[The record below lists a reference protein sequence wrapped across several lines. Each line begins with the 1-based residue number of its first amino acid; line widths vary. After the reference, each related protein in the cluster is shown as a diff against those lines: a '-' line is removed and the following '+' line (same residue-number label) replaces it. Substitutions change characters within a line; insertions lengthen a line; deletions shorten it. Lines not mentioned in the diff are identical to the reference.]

1 MIRLTAAIKKGE
13 KNLSFQTLLFFFIP
27 LGLSAGL
34 VTISHVIINSTL
46 ARAPDPSVVI
56 ASYSVAMSIFGF
68 MERCAVILRQTCST
82 LVRDKLSYRLMKSVA
97 FYILMSI
104 FLLNAIV
111 AYTPFGKWIF
121 TTLLGVSNE
130 MLAPTLAAFQVLM
143 FVTMFSGIRCLY
155 QGVIISNF
163 KTKWMTIGMV
173 IRLVTMA
180 LLSWFLLANDLVNH
194 GYIGAVIFL
203 VGMAVEALV
212 SFLEGRLI
220 VKKLPKEIEKHK
232 VKSKKHIFRFYNPLM
247 IASLIAVSVSPMINA
262 TLGFTSN
269 AAVAIASFALAHSI
283 VLLLVS
289 VCSYTH
295 QVVIN
300 FYKRDPYTVRRFIL
314 FVAFIPTILLIFLT
328 FTPIGLQLFQQ
339 ITGVTGELKS
349 QSITALRFFIIFTLC
364 FPWIDYCNGLLMLR
378 GQTKIMSFSQTGNV
392 LITGIS
398 LFILFQLFPNGG
410 GFIGSLAQSIGFFIE
425 LMILSFF
432 INTALKQTR
441 RKYHLLL
448 LRTIR
453 KWKSKWKRA

>member
-1 MIRLTAAIKKGE
+1 MRLTDSIKKG
-13 KNLSFQTLLFFFIP
+13 KGNLSFQTLLFFFIP

-46 ARAPDPSVVI
+46 ARAPDPSIVI

-82 LVRDKLSYRLMKSVA
+82 LVRDKLSYLLMRNVA
-97 FYILMSI
+97 FYILTAI
-104 FLLNAIV
+104 FLLNAVV
-111 AYTPFGKWIF
+111 AFTPVGRWIF
-121 TTLLGVSNE
+121 STLLGVSDN
-130 MLAPTLAAFQVLM
+130 MFAPTMAAFQVLM
-143 FVTMFSGIRCLY
+143 FVTIFSGIRCLY
-155 QGVIISNF
+155 QGIIISNF
-163 KTKWMTIGMV
+163 KTKWMTIGMI

-180 LLSWFLLANDLVNH
+180 LFSWFLLANDLVHH

-220 VKKLPKEIEKHK
+220 VKKLPSELEKHQ

-289 VCSYTH
+289 ITSYTH

-300 FYKRDPYTVRRFIL
+300 FYNRDADKVKRFVS
-314 FVAFIPTILLIFLT
+314 FVAFIPTLLLLFLT
-328 FTPIGLQLFQQ
+328 FTPIGMQIFQQ
-339 ITGVTGELKS
+339 ITGVTGDLKD
-349 QSITALRFFIIFTLC
+349 QSIIALRFFVIFTLC

-392 LITGIS
+392 IITGIS
-398 LFILFQLFPNGG
+398 LFTLFQLFPDGG
-410 GFIGSLAQSIGFFIE
+410 GFIGSLAQSIGFLIE
-425 LMILSFF
+425 LTILSFF
-432 INTALKQTR
+432 INTALNQQR
-441 RKYHLLL
+441 RKLHLLV
-448 LRTIR
+448 LRKLR
-453 KWKSKWKRA
+453 HWKWIW

>member
-1 MIRLTAAIKKGE
+1 MIRLTGSIKKEGE
-13 KNLSFQTLLFFFIP
+13 VNLSFQTLLFFFIP

-82 LVRDKLSYRLMKSVA
+82 LVRDKLSYLLMRNVA
-97 FYILMSI
+97 FYILTAI
-104 FLLNAIV
+104 FLLNAVV
-111 AYTPFGKWIF
+111 AFTPVGKWIF
-121 TTLLGVSNE
+121 STLLGVSDD
-130 MLAPTLAAFQVLM
+130 MLAPTMAAFQVLM

-180 LLSWFLLANDLVNH
+180 LFSWFLLANDLVQH

-220 VKKLPKEIEKHK
+220 VKKLPNELEKHQ

-289 VCSYTH
+289 ITSYTH

-300 FYKRDPYTVRRFIL
+300 FYNRDANKVKQFIR

-328 FTPIGLQLFQQ
+328 FTPIGIQILQQ
-339 ITGVTGELKS
+339 ITGVAGVLKD

-392 LITGIS
+392 IITGVS
-398 LFILFQLFPNGG
+398 LFILFQLFPSGG
-410 GFIGSLAQSIGFFIE
+410 GFIGSLAQSIGFLIE
-425 LMILSFF
+425 LTILSFF
-432 INTALKQTR
+432 INTTLNNQM
-441 RKYHLLL
+441 RKFHLIT
-448 LRTIR
+448 LRKLR
-453 KWKSKWKRA
+453 HWKWRWR